1 MKFKKA
7 CVCAALAAVTAL
19 SLTACS
25 GYSAEDATVL
35 VKGNLDIIYL
45 GEYTDAYLKSVN
57 ATEAEAQEIYQNNLE
72 GESDYFLYYYDMEE
86 VSDELYQEVV
96 ELQKEIYSHA
106 QYEVL
111 PATKQS
117 DGTFAVKVTFQP
129 IDIHVQ
135 VDEEWDD
142 FINAFNAS
150 YADVDPDAMSD
161 EEWEAFWPAYNDDY
175 NRQVIELVRSKLPTL
190 GYGEEESVV
199 IQVAQDEDGYYTPDD
214 NGLSSFDTLLITY

>member
-96 ELQKEIYSHA
+96 DLQKEIYSHA

-190 GYGEEESVV
+190 GYGDEESVV

-214 NGLSSFDTLLITY
+214 NGLGSFDTLLITY